1 MERSQEI
8 QELAKALSLAQ
19 GEMGAAKMDTVNPFY
34 KSKYANLGSVI
45 ESIKSPLK
53 SHGLSISQFTEGDGN
68 NVKLTTMLM
77 HDSGQWLSSTVSL
90 PLPPDAKNIAQQFG
104 IISTYLRRYGLSAI
118 LSVYT
123 EEDTDGND
131 VGKETKTDDKSK
143 TTKVNKPEP
152 PTEEV
157 EKKQKELI
165 DLCKSMGGK
174 SNSEMMEV
182 LHQYDSDSNPK
193 NIKDTKKLEEVVTK
207 LTEMKN
213 SKSEEKETK

>member
-90 PLPPDAKNIAQQFG
+90 P
-104 IISTYLRRYGLSAI
+104 SS
-118 LSVYT
+118 
-123 EEDTDGND
+123 
-131 VGKETKTDDKSK
+131 
-143 TTKVNKPEP
+143 
-152 PTEEV
+152 
-157 EKKQKELI
+157 
-165 DLCKSMGGK
+165 
-174 SNSEMMEV
+174 
-182 LHQYDSDSNPK
+182 
-193 NIKDTKKLEEVVTK
+193 
-207 LTEMKN
+207 
-213 SKSEEKETK
+213 

>member
-1 MERSQEI
+1 MERSTEI

-131 VGKETKTDDKSK
+131 VGKDSKAEDKSK
-143 TTKVNKPEP
+143 ATKVN
-152 PTEEV
+152 EEV

-174 SNSEMMEV
+174 SNLPMMEI
-182 LHQYDSDSNPK
+182 LHQYDEDSNPK
-193 NIKDTKKLEEVVTK
+193 NIKDVKKLEEVLSK

-213 SKSEEKETK
+213 SKSEEKESK